1 MLPSKSITSLLG
13 NSYGQDP
20 PDSVLIVS
28 GKQQLTKRRF
38 YEHLRDPRP
47 PASTARNYLYI
58 LRVSSVVKALFD
70 SS

>member
-1 MLPSKSITSLLG
+1 MLPSKSITPLLG

-47 PASTARNYLYI
+47 PASYSKEYSLHTTREFCCESPA
-58 LRVSSVVKALFD
+58 
-70 SS
+70 